1 MHEVQCPNLDCHK
14 IKKSLSVFGLGH
26 GCLGCERVRMM
37 LLVPSSTS
45 AALLAALTKG
55 RKSNL
60 EKGLVIC
67 LS

>member
-1 MHEVQCPNLDCHK
+1 
-14 IKKSLSVFGLGH
+14 
-26 GCLGCERVRMM
+26 MM

-60 EKGLVIC
+60 EKGLVVC